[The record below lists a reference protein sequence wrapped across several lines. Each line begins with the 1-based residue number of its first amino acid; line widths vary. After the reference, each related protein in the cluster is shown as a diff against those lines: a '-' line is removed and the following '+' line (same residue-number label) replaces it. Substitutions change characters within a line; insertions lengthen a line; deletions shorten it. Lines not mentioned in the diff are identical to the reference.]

1 MNKFETYQQIKA
13 ANKVSKDWAEMLG
26 KPYHGGGGGTGKIV
40 YLTLGRG
47 EMKSPTI
54 CYQYSNGAQNYHA
67 CPTVLIPTLEQVIQ
81 DEFPALLKKHFCGKK
96 SYFKKLQRSA
106 LPERAEL
113 ETRRRHWKRP
123 ARLVSARSASLRDRR
138 ILPDPT

>member
-40 YLTLGRG
+40 YLTLCRG

-54 CYQYSNGAQNYHA
+54 CYQYSNGDQNYHA
-67 CPTVLIPTLEQVIQ
+67 CPSVFIPTLEQVIQ
-81 DEFPALLKKHFCGKK
+81 DEFPALLKKALLRQEEL
-96 SYFKKLQRSA
+96 LQEAAKEA
-106 LPERAEL
+106 LLERAEL
-113 ETRRRHWKRP
+113 EN
-123 ARLVSARSASLRDRR
+123 AAASLE
-138 ILPDPT
+138 TTG

>member
-1 MNKFETYQQIKA
+1 MDTQQENEMGKFETYQQIKA

-54 CYQYSNGAQNYHA
+54 HYQYSNGAQNYHA
-67 CPTVLIPTLEQVIQ
+67 CPTVLIPTLEQVIR
-81 DEFPALLKKHFCGKK
+81 DEFPNLLKKALLRQEEL
-96 SYFKKLQRSA
+96 LQEAAKEA
-106 LPERAEL
+106 LLERAEL
-113 ETRRRHWKRP
+113 EN
-123 ARLVSARSASLRDRR
+123 AAASLE
-138 ILPDPT
+138 TTGQ

>member
-40 YLTLGRG
+40 HLTLGRG

-54 CYQYSNGAQNYHA
+54 LLPVFQRRPKLPRL
-67 CPTVLIPTLEQVIQ
+67 PTVLIPTLEQVIQ
-81 DEFPALLKKHFCGKK
+81 DEFPAC
-96 SYFKKLQRSA
+96 
-106 LPERAEL
+106 
-113 ETRRRHWKRP
+113 
-123 ARLVSARSASLRDRR
+123 
-138 ILPDPT
+138 

>member
-67 CPTVLIPTLEQVIQ
+67 CPTVLIPTLEQVIR
-81 DEFPALLKKHFCGKK
+81 DEFPNLLKKALLRQKK
-96 SYFKKLQRSA
+96 HCLNGPSWK
-106 LPERAEL
+106 
-113 ETRRRHWKRP
+113 TRRRHWKRP
-123 ARLVSARSASLRDRR
+123 ASEGLMVGRAQR
-138 ILPDPT
+138 

>member
-1 MNKFETYQQIKA
+1 MCGVVGNAQRLMGSTDKPESVCGVGNDALPEKHHTHTLMDTQQENEMNKFETYQQIKA
-13 ANKVSKDWAEMLG
+13 ANKVSKDWAEMFG

-54 CYQYSNGAQNYHA
+54 HYQYSNGAQNYHA

-81 DEFPALLKKHFCGKK
+81 DEFPALLKKLFCGKK
-96 SYFKKLQRSA
+96 S
-106 LPERAEL
+106 
-113 ETRRRHWKRP
+113 
-123 ARLVSARSASLRDRR
+123 
-138 ILPDPT
+138 